1 MKKAFFVR
9 MAETAHILIVDDDA
23 GIRSSTELVLR
34 QAGYQ
39 VSQADQPTI
48 FQQKELLQTVDL
60 VLLDLNFSRA
70 ARSGKEGL
78 YWLRQL
84 QNSAPELA
92 VVLITAYG
100 GVEMAIRA
108 IKQGATDFLEKPW
121 TREQLLR
128 CIKTALQMDATRH
141 AAQPGAFKAQEP
153 NMVVGQS
160 EAIRKVFDTVAKVA
174 ETDANVLLLGENG
187 TGKALVA
194 QSLHTQS
201 HRREGPFVQVD
212 VGALRDTLFESELFG
227 HRKGAFTDARQDR
240 EGRFV
245 AAREGTLFLDEIGNI
260 PLELQVKLLSALEQ
274 RRVTPLGSNN
284 PIEVDI
290 RLICATNISL
300 QEAVRNRA
308 FRQDLLYRINT
319 VEIHIPPL
327 RARQEDIPIL
337 ADYFTAFFSQKYQK
351 SERHLSPATHTFL
364 QGYAW
369 PGNVRELR
377 HAIERAV
384 IMADRA
390 ELRPQD
396 FQLTDAPPALGEM
409 QLQTLNLEEVE
420 SMVIRQAMRKYNG
433 NISQAARALGLT
445 RTSLYRR
452 IEKYGL

>member
-1 MKKAFFVR
+1 MHAP
-9 MAETAHILIVDDDA
+9 AHILIVDDDA
-23 GIRSSTELVLR
+23 SIRSSTELVLR

-48 FQQKELLQTVDL
+48 FQQPDFLGTVDL

-70 ARSGKEGL
+70 ARTGKEGL

-84 QNSAPELA
+84 QETAPGIA

-121 TREQLLR
+121 TRDRLLR
-128 CIKTALQMDATRH
+128 CVETALKLDANRH
-141 AAQPGAFKAQEP
+141 QADQTTPSTVEP
-153 NMVVGQS
+153 DMVIGES
-160 EAIRKVFDTVAKVA
+160 EAIRQVFDTVAKVA
-174 ETDANVLLLGENG
+174 DTDANVLILGENG

-194 QSLHTQS
+194 QSLHAQS
-201 HRREGPFVQVD
+201 SRRQGPFVQVD
-212 VGALRDTLFESELFG
+212 VGALQETLFESELFG

-245 AAREGTLFLDEIGNI
+245 AASGGTLFLDEIGNI
-260 PLELQVKLLSALEQ
+260 PHSLQVKLLSALEQ
-274 RRVTPLGSNN
+274 RQVTPLGANAAE
-284 PIEVDI
+284 PVDI
-290 RLICATNISL
+290 RLICATNVSL
-300 QEAVRNRA
+300 QEAVKSGE

-319 VEIHIPPL
+319 VEIHLPPL
-327 RARQEDIPIL
+327 RARQADIPIL
-337 ADYFTAFFSQKYQK
+337 ADYFAAFFSQKYHK
-351 SERHLSPATHTFL
+351 PARYLGQTAHTFL
-364 QGYAW
+364 QQYPW

-377 HAIERAV
+377 HAVERAV
-384 IMADRA
+384 IMADQ
-390 ELRPQD
+390 EQLYPQD
-396 FQLTDAPPALGEM
+396 FQLSAHQSNEM
-409 QLQTLNLEEVE
+409 GIKLQTMNLEEVE
-420 SMVIRQAMRKYNG
+420 SIVIRQAMRKFNG